1 MLNVTEELKLKETKL
16 QVSVR
21 CSDTAGIIQL
31 TENGRTRKAIGTSQN
46 KSSDCP
52 WLLGEN
58 KTMSFE
64 IEKIE
69 RYLSQITEIKP

>member
-31 TENGRTRKAIGTSQN
+31 TESGGTRKAMSTSQN
-46 KSSDCP
+46 KASDCP

-58 KTMSFE
+58 RTMAFE

-69 RYLSQITEIKP
+69 